1 MGAALPPLGESLP
14 FLAVSFLLGPLL
26 LLLFLL
32 GLLSHLI
39 WIPSLLKIIVNR
51 SSRSP
56 HPAPVISKVARRP
69 KLVDLGTSWSQR
81 MNYPYRRRYSIQKI
95 PAAPHI
101 LSDSS
106 ESQAP
111 IHPYQRPK
119 LKREAEHQS
128 KLGLLG
134 GWQSM
139 PPKEP
144 WCYTLGAVPLS
155 LAWHLLPSPAPILL
169 HVQSPFP
176 VIPALQST
184 VIPPLPSPV
193 TPKLQSSKTPLL
205 QSPVT
210 TTLFSPETCNHL
222 EQNIA
227 GHLLHHQVYSQSA
240 QSYSTVVPS
249 PLVSLHPPPLP
260 PETKEMVP
268 RNNNQVVLQIS
279 LSPQSQP
286 GIELLF
292 GPTPWSSSAAQTQL
306 YPNTYP
312 HTNSQVPPK
321 HCPSQVLPSPCIP
334 SQPPDCTP
342 SLKGSLSSS
351 GGLQDCQGRR
361 ERLLQLHSSAT
372 APRVGGGCM
381 PCRTGLGEQGEPAAL
396 AQDLVALLGRRRIA
410 RDLRLL
416 LLQRLWQGCAGP
428 APAVEYPICL
438 VCRKPR
444 GPSCPTPIGW
454 PGPRLL
460 AFPQLLPS
468 KQGLALGSGPLRVG
482 IGFGLHLQRDQ
493 AQALELLS
501 MKEIEE
507 LEYLV
512 KSQYSKEK
520 RFPDPEPQFPPPEPQ
535 FPPCIPCPESL
546 QKVAPD
552 LGPAFPKPSPLP
564 PAHLPTCLED
574 TTHISSLSKNLG
586 TSA

>member
-1 MGAALPPLGESLP
+1 MTLPCHFSPRPLEYVESPFVTLAILLGIGGLAAGIGTGTTALLQAQHLAALHMAMTSDLEALEKSVMALERSLTSLSEVVLQNRRVLT
-14 FLAVSFLLGPLL
+14 FGPWAFQRLTGFIKTRIDSAL
-26 LLLFLL
+26 TKFPMVQYHRIEITDTERPHISPDSDRLRFT
-32 GLLSHLI
+32 SRA
-39 WIPSLLKIIVNR
+39 IPSLLKIIVNR

-56 HPAPVISKVARRP
+56 HPA
-69 KLVDLGTSWSQR
+69 L
-81 MNYPYRRRYSIQKI
+81 
-95 PAAPHI
+95 
-101 LSDSS
+101 
-106 ESQAP
+106 
-111 IHPYQRPK
+111 
-119 LKREAEHQS
+119 
-128 KLGLLG
+128 
-134 GWQSM
+134 
-139 PPKEP
+139 
-144 WCYTLGAVPLS
+144 
-155 LAWHLLPSPAPILL
+155 
-169 HVQSPFP
+169 QSP
-176 VIPALQST
+176 

-193 TPKLQSSKTPLL
+193 TQKLQNSKTPLL

-227 GHLLHHQVYSQSA
+227 GHLLHHQVYSQSP

-268 RNNNQVVLQIS
+268 RHNNQL
-279 LSPQSQP
+279 
-286 GIELLF
+286 
-292 GPTPWSSSAAQTQL
+292 
-306 YPNTYP
+306 
-312 HTNSQVPPK
+312 
-321 HCPSQVLPSPCIP
+321 
-334 SQPPDCTP
+334 
-342 SLKGSLSSS
+342 
-351 GGLQDCQGRR
+351 
-361 ERLLQLHSSAT
+361 
-372 APRVGGGCM
+372 
-381 PCRTGLGEQGEPAAL
+381 GEPAAL

-574 TTHISSLSKNLG
+574 TIHISSLSKNLG